1 MGATITTRV
10 SDNIAQE
17 IKIISNTEHLD
28 KSAVVRRLL
37 VDAIRRW
44 RVENAL
50 KQYAKGGITLWKAA
64 ENARISLREMIEYAS
79 EKDISFQYTV
89 DDLREDFEELK

>member
-1 MGATITTRV
+1 
-10 SDNIAQE
+10 
-17 IKIISNTEHLD
+17 
-28 KSAVVRRLL
+28 
-37 VDAIRRW
+37 
-44 RVENAL
+44 
-50 KQYAKGGITLWKAA
+50 ITLWKAA

>member
-44 RVENAL
+44 RIENEL
-50 KQYAKGGITLWKAA
+50 KQYAKGRITLWKAA
-64 ENARISLREMIEYAS
+64 ENAKVSLREMIEYAS
-79 EKDISFQYTV
+79 GKDISFQYTV

>member
-10 SDNIAQE
+10 SDNIAKE

-44 RVENAL
+44 RIENAL
-50 KQYAKGGITLWKAA
+50 KQYAKGRITLWKAA
-64 ENARISLREMIEYAS
+64 ENARISLREMIEFAS
-79 EKDISFQYTV
+79 QKDISFQYSV